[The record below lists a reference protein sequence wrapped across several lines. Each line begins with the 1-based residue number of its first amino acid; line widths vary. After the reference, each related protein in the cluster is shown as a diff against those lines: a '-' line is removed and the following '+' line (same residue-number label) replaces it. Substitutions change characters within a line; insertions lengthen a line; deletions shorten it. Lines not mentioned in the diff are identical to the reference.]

1 MNFTFNAWEI
11 FETAE
16 EIERNGTKFYR
27 KAAEYFRDS
36 GTHNTLLELANW
48 EARHEENL
56 AAIKNGLSGPERR
69 LTVPDPDHEDALYLR
84 AMADGHV
91 FDTKMDPSEQLSGTE
106 SQQEILKMAIRL
118 AKDAIAYFL
127 GLKALVPARM
137 GKDKVEVIIKEE
149 MNHIGIL
156 NKELTALQ

>member
-1 MNFTFNAWEI
+1 MTFTFNAWEI

-16 EIERNGTKFYR
+16 EIERNGAKFYH

-36 GTHNTLLELANW
+36 DTRNTLLELADW
-48 EARHEENL
+48 EARHEESF
-56 AAIKNGLSGPERR
+56 ASIKNGLSGPERQ

-84 AMADGHV
+84 AMADDHV
-91 FDTKMDPSEQLSGTE
+91 FDTKTDPSKQLSGKE

-127 GLKALVPARM
+127 GLKTLVPARR
-137 GKDKVEVIIKEE
+137 GKEKVEVIIKEE
-149 MNHIGIL
+149 MNYIGIL
-156 NKELTALQ
+156 NKELAALK